1 MTDIKQRQQ
10 ELADLEKRRQ
20 EEMQLYR
27 DAYAESNY
35 GMGKRRQEDVQR
47 ILADIARVYPGD
59 RSLLDLGT
67 GRGETCRF
75 ALEAGFAPVRGLEQV
90 PELTGLFDGPGGL
103 YEVQRWQADQ
113 PIPAEDGKIG
123 HVTCFDVV
131 EHLLEPDI
139 HNLIREGWRVTRC
152 TMTVSASERPSEL
165 GPGGRDLHISKRPAA
180 AWQALFEGLTGVC
193 WRQIGMAGGSPC
205 FQAVKGAS

>member
-1 MTDIKQRQQ
+1 MTDYTNIEQ
-10 ELADLEKRRQ
+10 RRQ
-20 EEMQLYR
+20 EEMKLYR

-35 GMGKRRQEDVQR
+35 GMGKRRQEDVRR
-47 ILADIARVYPGD
+47 ILADIFRVYSGD

-90 PELTGLFDGPGGL
+90 PELTGIFKTPVGD

-113 PIPAEDGKIG
+113 PIPAKDKEID

-139 HNLIREGWRVTRC
+139 HNLIREGWRVARR
-152 TMTVSASERPSEL
+152 TMTVSASERPSKL
-165 GPGGRDLHISKRPAA
+165 GPGGRDLHISKRPAV
-180 AWQALFEGLTGVC
+180 AWQALFEGLTGAR
-193 WRQIGMAGGSPC
+193 WKQIGMAGGSPC
-205 FQAVKGAS
+205 FQAVRDPA

>member
-1 MTDIKQRQQ
+1 MTTNHNIEQ
-10 ELADLEKRRQ
+10 RRQ
-20 EEMQLYR
+20 EEMKLYR

-35 GMGKRRQEDVQR
+35 GMGKRRQGDVQR
-47 ILADIARVYPGD
+47 ILADIFRVYSGD

-90 PELTGLFDGPGGL
+90 PELTGLFDGPGGP

-113 PIPAEDGKIG
+113 PIPTEDEKID

-139 HNLIREGWRVTRC
+139 HNLIREGWRVARR
-152 TMTVSASERPSEL
+152 TMTVSASERPSKL
-165 GPGGRDLHISKRPAA
+165 GPEGRDLHISKRPAV
-180 AWQALFEGLTGVC
+180 AWQALFESLTGAR
-193 WRQIGMAGGSPC
+193 WKQIGMAGGSPC
-205 FQAVKGAS
+205 FQAIKEQHRD